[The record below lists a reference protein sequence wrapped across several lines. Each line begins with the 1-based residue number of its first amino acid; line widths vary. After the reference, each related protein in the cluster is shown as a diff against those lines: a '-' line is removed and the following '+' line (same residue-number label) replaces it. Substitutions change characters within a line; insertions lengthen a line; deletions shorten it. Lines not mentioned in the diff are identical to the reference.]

1 MKHIRP
7 FVFGLIACGIAVAM
21 ATNLSAETA
30 SQGTSQ
36 GTVKVMRIKGS
47 ARYHTGNNSWQILK
61 EGDVLKS
68 GAVIQTARDS
78 LVDLVLNNPNA
89 VLPPDI
95 TTTPPVNGQSSQ
107 TSVSSVK
114 QDVIRMWEDT
124 ILAIDKLTVTQTGV
138 DRVTET
144 QLDLQR
150 GHILGTVKKLSAA
163 SVYEIK
169 IPNGV
174 AGIRGTIYDIW
185 ADGRLDVLGGPDS
198 KVVIVITKPDGSQI
212 NQTVG
217 MGSEFNPASGQQ
229 SIIPGFNPN
238 DPGNPAP
245 DSPYD
250 NLLHGIPSWFFP
262 VEWFYVPDH
271 TIHFISE
278 THRHHHGSGRG

>member
-7 FVFGLIACGIAVAM
+7 FVCGLIACGIAVAM
-21 ATNLSAETA
+21 APTLSAETA
-30 SQGTSQ
+30 SQGTTQ
-36 GTVKVMRIKGS
+36 GMAKVMHIKGQ
-47 ARYHTGNNSWQILK
+47 ARYHTGNNAWQILK

-78 LVDLVLNNPNA
+78 IVDLVLNNPGA

-95 TTTPPVNGQSSQ
+95 TTTPPPNGQPPPAG
-107 TSVSSVK
+107 VSAVK
-114 QDVIRMWEDT
+114 QDTIRMWEDT
-124 ILAIDKLTVTQTGV
+124 ILGIDKLTITQTGV

-174 AGIRGTIYDIW
+174 AGIRGTIYDLW

-198 KVVIVITKPDGSQI
+198 KVVIVITKADGSQI
-212 NQTVG
+212 SQTVG
-217 MGSEFNPASGQQ
+217 MGSEFNPVSGQQ

-238 DPGNPAP
+238 DPSNPAP
-245 DSPYD
+245 DSPYF
-250 NLLHGIPSWFFP
+250 NLLQGIPSWFFP

-271 TIHFISE
+271 TIHFLSE
-278 THRHHHGSGRG
+278 THHHHHGNG